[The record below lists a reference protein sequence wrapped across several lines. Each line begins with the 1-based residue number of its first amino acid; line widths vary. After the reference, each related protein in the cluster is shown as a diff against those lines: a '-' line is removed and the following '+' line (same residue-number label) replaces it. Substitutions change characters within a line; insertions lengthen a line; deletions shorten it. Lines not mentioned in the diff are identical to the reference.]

1 MKMKK
6 YDVSSKVNDW
16 HGFYEWNKSVF
27 YVNKKDERYQKFID
41 QKKEFGFTDEETWSL
56 YDNIVLFVTP
66 RLKRF
71 IEIIEE
77 TGTYPASL
85 TSSQEWLEILNKILF
100 SFEKLFEISKNDV
113 KVTDEDHEKIKEGLN
128 LFGEWFLDLW
138 W

>member
-16 HGFYEWNKSVF
+16 HGFYEWNKPVF
-27 YVNKKDERYQKFID
+27 YVNKKDERYQEFID

-56 YDNIVLFVTP
+56 YDNIVLFVIP

-71 IEIIEE
+71 IEIIKE

-113 KVTDEDHEKIKEGLN
+113 KVADEDHERIQEGLN

>member
-1 MKMKK
+1 MKK

-27 YVNKKDERYQKFID
+27 YVNKKDERYQQFID
-41 QKKEFGFTDEETWSL
+41 QKKEYGFTDEETWSL

-71 IEIIEE
+71 IEIIED
-77 TGTYPASL
+77 TGSYPASL

-113 KVTDEDHEKIKEGLN
+113 KVTDEDHEKIQEGLN
-128 LFGEWFLDLW
+128 LFGKWFLDLW